1 MSRNVYFIRLKD
13 SIFKI
18 GCGNPEDRLR
28 NFKTLYPDAVIEGII
43 ECPNNR
49 AEDIESQ
56 LHREFR
62 PYHTERELFD
72 IRDIK
77 IINRSLDF
85 HKGYPMQEYVFNNK
99 VRRTV
104 QTLFDVQNVSVF
116 RPSCA
121 KYPDQTAMPM
131 GKTQGSKSETYRSV
145 YADEYGLPE
154 LRPGHPAYKSRKN
167 GRTRVYVSFKFW
179 NERDKHRVK
188 GGKLN

>member
-1 MSRNVYFIRLKD
+1 
-13 SIFKI
+13 
-18 GCGNPEDRLR
+18 
-28 NFKTLYPDAVIEGII
+28 
-43 ECPNNR
+43 
-49 AEDIESQ
+49 
-56 LHREFR
+56 
-62 PYHTERELFD
+62 
-72 IRDIK
+72 
-77 IINRSLDF
+77 
-85 HKGYPMQEYVFNNK
+85 MQEYVFNNK

-188 GGKLN
+188 GGKVS